1 MPRPLGIILALM
13 LAALPLAARE
23 LPFPRPNEKWISV
36 RAGDGIEIFSN
47 ASPAMTATVARD
59 LLRMREAV
67 GKITSLQVRAPIP
80 TKVFLFANERSFAPY
95 RDTLFA
101 RRAENTTGMYLGGDT
116 ANYILLQGN
125 SPSGVDRVVYHEL
138 THSFVKN
145 TVAHVPLWLSEGIA
159 EYYSSFKTEGNEIHI
174 GLPLSQHLSWLRS
187 EQLIPLGQL
196 FAVDTGSP
204 DYNEGTRQGVF
215 YAQSW
220 ALTHYLLVESEARR
234 AQFAKF
240 IGLVA
245 GDRPIEESFRTAFGM
260 SYGQLEHELR
270 TYIRKP
276 TFHYTKYTLEE
287 LQIAEP
293 PQPAP
298 MTQDAV
304 LYELGSLFA
313 MTRETADVGQ
323 RFLGEATRV
332 NDRNAAA
339 HAALGRL
346 YELQGRLDNAET
358 SYERAATLGSDDAE
372 VYVLLG
378 RSLVQRF
385 PPSGPPPAEQLAKA
399 RGYFTKATELN
410 PSSARAWMGLAV
422 TYTSSEGDVRPGIAA
437 LMKAKALD
445 PSEKSIAPVL
455 ANLKLRDH
463 VRQINEAI
471 DQANHGEIADAMAKL
486 DKVIPEITDAE
497 IKAKATDLRERM
509 AKHVKR

>member
-1 MPRPLGIILALM
+1 MFRSLGVTIALM
-13 LAALPLAARE
+13 LTALPLAARE
-23 LPFPRPNEKWISV
+23 LPFPRPNEKWVAV

-47 ASPAMTATVARD
+47 ASPVMTATVARD

-67 GKITSLQVRAPIP
+67 GKITKLQVHAPIP

-101 RRAENTTGMYLGGDT
+101 RRAENTTGMYFGGDT
-116 ANYILLQGN
+116 ANYILLQGD

-159 EYYSSFKTEGNEIHI
+159 EYYSTFKTDRGEIHI
-174 GLPLSQHLSWLRS
+174 GLPVSQHLSWLRS
-187 EQLIPLGQL
+187 EKLIPLGQL
-196 FAVDTGSP
+196 FAIDAASP

-220 ALTHYLLVESEARR
+220 ALTHYLLVANEERR

-245 GDRPIEESFRTAFGM
+245 GNQPTEDSFRTAFGM
-260 SYGQLEHELR
+260 SYGQLEQELR

-276 TFHYTKYTLEE
+276 TFHYTKYKIEE
-287 LQIAEP
+287 LEIAEP
-293 PQPAP
+293 PQPVA

-313 MTRETADVGQ
+313 MMRETAAVGQ

-332 NDRNAAA
+332 NERNAAA

-346 YELQGRLDNAET
+346 HELQGRLGDAEA
-358 SYERAATLGSDDAE
+358 SYARAVTLGSGDAE

-378 RSLVQRF
+378 RGLVQRF
-385 PPSGPPPAEQLAKA
+385 PANGPAPAEQLAKA
-399 RGYFTKATELN
+399 RDYFTKATELN
-410 PSSARAWMGLAV
+410 PNSARAWMGLAL

-455 ANLKLRDH
+455 ANLKLRDQ
-463 VRQINEAI
+463 VRQVNEAL
-471 DQANHGEIADAMAKL
+471 DQANRGKVTDAVAML

-497 IKAKATDLRERM
+497 IRTKATDLRERI
-509 AKHVKR
+509 AKHLKR